1 MTPNPMLVLGDF
13 AGRLMQV
20 LAPDL
25 RSPYLAG
32 STALMTATMGMM
44 VEEWD
49 RLADRLMVENTV
61 LRALFA
67 QAAPLAPG
75 GLAVRLGDLAKASDA
90 DIKVSTL
97 QAANNGLRAALI
109 DLQAWAEGQ
118 TGSAVTALNAAI
130 WAELARST
138 ERRRLSA
145 TPF

>member
-49 RLADRLMVENTV
+49 RMADRLAAENTA

-75 GLAVRLGDLAKASDA
+75 GLATRLGDLAKASDA
-90 DIKVSTL
+90 DFKVSTL

-109 DLQAWAEGQ
+109 DLQAWAEDQ
-118 TGSAVTALNAAI
+118 TGPAAMALNTAI
-130 WAELARST
+130 WAELSKST
-138 ERRRLSA
+138 ERRRFSA

>member
-49 RLADRLMVENTV
+49 RMADRLADENTT

-75 GLAVRLGDLAKASDA
+75 GLATRLGELAKASDA
-90 DIKVSTL
+90 DLKVSTL
-97 QAANNGLRAALI
+97 QAANNSLRVALI
-109 DLQAWAEGQ
+109 DLQAWAEEQ
-118 TGSAVTALNAAI
+118 TGAAVAALNTAI
-130 WAELARST
+130 WTELSKST
-138 ERRRLSA
+138 ERRRFSA

>member
-13 AGRLMQV
+13 AGRLAQV

-25 RSPYLAG
+25 KSPYLQGSAG
-32 STALMTATMGMM
+32 LMYATMGMM

-49 RLADRLMVENTV
+49 RLAARLAEENAA

-75 GLAVRLGDLAKASDA
+75 GLATRLDELASGADA
-90 DIKVSTL
+90 DLKISAL
-97 QAANNGLRAALI
+97 QLANNTLRAALI
-109 DLQAWAEGQ
+109 ELQAWAEDQ
-118 TGSAVTALNAAI
+118 TGPAVMALNKAI
-130 WAELARST
+130 WAELST
-138 ERRRLSA
+138 STDRRRLSA

>member
-20 LAPDL
+20 LAPDM

-49 RLADRLMVENTV
+49 RMAHRLAEENAA

-75 GLAVRLGDLAKASDA
+75 GLSARLADLAKAADA
-90 DIKVSTL
+90 DLKVSTL
-97 QAANNGLRAALI
+97 QSANNTLRAALI
-109 DLQAWAEGQ
+109 DLQAWTEDQ
-118 TGSAVTALNAAI
+118 VGSAVIALNVAI
-130 WAELARST
+130 WVELSRST
-138 ERRRLSA
+138 ERRRFSA

>member
-1 MTPNPMLVLGDF
+1 MTPNPILVLGDF
-13 AGRLMQV
+13 AGRLAQV

-25 RSPYLAG
+25 KSAYLQGSAG
-32 STALMTATMGMM
+32 LMYATMGMM

-49 RLADRLMVENTV
+49 RSADRLAEENAAIRT
-61 LRALFA
+61 LFD

-75 GLAVRLGDLAKASDA
+75 GLSVRLDEMARARDGDL
-90 DIKVSTL
+90 KVSTL
-97 QAANNGLRAALI
+97 QAANNTLRAALI
-109 DLQAWAEGQ
+109 ELQAWAETQ
-118 TGSAVTALNAAI
+118 TGSAVAALNDGI

>member
-13 AGRLMQV
+13 AGRLVQV

-25 RSPYLAG
+25 KSPYLQGSAG
-32 STALMTATMGMM
+32 LMYATMAMM

-49 RLADRLMVENTV
+49 RAADRLAEENAA

-67 QAAPLAPG
+67 QAAPLSPS
-75 GLAVRLGDLAKASDA
+75 GLSVRLDELAKASDA
-90 DIKVSTL
+90 DLKVSTL
-97 QAANNGLRAALI
+97 QAANNTLRGTLI
-109 DLQAWAEGQ
+109 EVQAWAETQ
-118 TGSAVTALNAAI
+118 TGPAVAALNEGI